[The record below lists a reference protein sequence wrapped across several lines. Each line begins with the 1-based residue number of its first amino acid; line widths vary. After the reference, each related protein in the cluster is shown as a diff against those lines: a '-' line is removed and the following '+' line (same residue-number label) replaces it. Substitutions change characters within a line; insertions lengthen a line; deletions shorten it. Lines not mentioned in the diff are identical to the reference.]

1 MQSAPKTMSLA
12 KKPRTKPVQRRT
24 SEMVAN
30 AIKSLNEPNG
40 SSLRTIK
47 KYSYIAANYAVDTEQ
62 LSPFIK
68 DYLKTAVAA
77 GELVQTTGM
86 GASGSFREG
95 SCNGTSSWASG
106 PFTCLEAEEIKST

>member
-1 MQSAPKTMSLA
+1 MQSAPKKTMSSA
-12 KKPRTKPVQRRT
+12 RKPRTKPVQRRT

-40 SSLRTIK
+40 SSLLAIK
-47 KYSYIAANYAVDTEQ
+47 KYIAANYAVDTEQ

-68 DYLKTAVAA
+68 DYLKMAVAA
-77 GELVQTTGM
+77 GELVQ
-86 GASGSFREG
+86 GSFRLFQIG
-95 SCNGTSSWASG
+95 SCNGTSSWESG